1 MRSTRSKELFA
12 AKKEAENQRKAL
24 SDKILTLERQVK
36 DARYR
41 EEEERRNFDE
51 KLKSGPQTRGEI
63 EAEYAELQRTKI
75 EIENEY

>member
-51 KLKSGPQTRGEI
+51 KLKFIDARLAGRMDAIGIDRYEC
-63 EAEYAELQRTKI
+63 
-75 EIENEY
+75 